1 MDKQLQ
7 EQSQMKEHLEA
18 LSAHVTEL
26 EEDLH
31 TARKGLLKSEEVN
44 TKLQQDV
51 RKVSDGGHVCCPE
64 VGCGSLVL
72 PVISALGWLCEKEQ
86 SSGETVT
93 GCLPASVS
101 RSLGSVGSGP
111 T

>member
-7 EQSQMKEHLEA
+7 EQSQMKEHLAA

-44 TKLQQDV
+44 TKLQWDV
-51 RKVSDGGHVCCPE
+51 CEVSDGSHVCCPE
-64 VGCGSLVL
+64 VECGSLVL
-72 PVISALGWLCEKEQ
+72 QVISALGWLRE
-86 SSGETVT
+86 
-93 GCLPASVS
+93 
-101 RSLGSVGSGP
+101 
-111 T
+111 